1 MIRTHRFAGF
11 VILALIA
18 TLQAASTT
26 HPAIAKATI
35 ELKPCKPQGIQG
47 DAKCGTL
54 EVFENRATQKGRK
67 IKLNIL
73 VLPATGP
80 QREPDALFYF
90 AGGPGSAATE
100 DARGIAQILA
110 NIRQRRDLVFVD
122 QRGTGQ
128 SNPLN
133 CELFNS
139 ADPQSYFGFF
149 LPLDD
154 VRKCRAQL
162 EPNAD
167 LTLYTTNIAMD
178 DLDDIRA
185 ALGYEQINLY
195 GGSYGTRA
203 ALVYL
208 RRHPK
213 HVRSVILHGVAPTNQ
228 FMPRNFPQDAERAL
242 QGVLSECEAD
252 EACRKAFPQVKAD
265 AQRVLEQLLQGPAE
279 AEVQLPRTQDKV
291 TLKLNRNLAAE
302 AVRYMLYSPNGASRV
317 PLFLHLAAE
326 GNYAPLAR
334 AALMFRQNLVATGSN
349 GMYLSVTCAEDLPFV
364 KAEEAKQIG
373 ANTFLGSYRYDQ
385 QSAACEL
392 WPRAMIDKK
401 YAEPVRSDKPVLIL
415 TGEWDPVTPPSQG
428 DAVAKTLPNSVHVVV
443 NDGAHGFSGLQ
454 GMDCLDRMMTQ
465 FVERGSVKDLDTSCT
480 KNIKR
485 SGFVLKLATN

>member
-1 MIRTHRFAGF
+1 MIRAHRFAGF
-11 VILALIA
+11 VFLVLFA
-18 TLQAASTT
+18 TFQAASTS
-26 HPAIAKATI
+26 HSAAEKPTI
-35 ELKPCKPQGIQG
+35 ELTPCKPERITG

-67 IKLNIL
+67 IKINVL

-100 DARGIAQILA
+100 DARGIAQNLA

-162 EPNAD
+162 EPKAD

-228 FMPRNFPQDAERAL
+228 FMPRNFAQDTERAL

-265 AQRVLEQLLQGPAE
+265 AQRVLEQLLQSPAE
-279 AEVQLPRTQDKV
+279 AEVQLPRSKDKV

-302 AVRYMLYSPNGASRV
+302 AVRYMMYSPNGASRV

-326 GNYAPLAR
+326 GDYAPLAR

-364 KAEEAKQIG
+364 KAEEAKKIG

-401 YAEPVRSDKPVLIL
+401 YAEPVRSDKPVLVM

-428 DAVAKTLPNSVHVVV
+428 DAVAKTLPNSVHIVV
-443 NDGAHGFSGLQ
+443 NDGAHGLGGLQ
-454 GMDCLDRMMTQ
+454 GIDCLDRLMTQ

-485 SGFVLKLATN
+485 NGFVLKL

>member
-1 MIRTHRFAGF
+1 MIRTHSFAGF
-11 VILALIA
+11 MILALIA

-26 HPAIAKATI
+26 HSAVAKATI
-35 ELKPCKPQGIQG
+35 ELKPCKPEGITG

-67 IKLNIL
+67 IKLNVV

-100 DARGIAQILA
+100 DAPGIAQILA

-154 VRKCRAQL
+154 VRKCRTQL
-162 EPNAD
+162 EPKAD

-178 DLDDIRA
+178 DLDEIRA

-213 HVRSVILHGVAPTNQ
+213 HVRTVMLHGVAPTNQ
-228 FMPRNFPQDAERAL
+228 FMPRNFPQDTERAL

-252 EACRKAFPQVKAD
+252 EACSKAFPQVKAD
-265 AQRVLEQLLQGPAE
+265 AKRVLEQLLQGPAQ
-279 AEVQLPRTQDKV
+279 AEVQLRQSKDRV
-291 TLKLNRNLAAE
+291 TLKLDRNLAAE
-302 AVRYMLYSPNGASRV
+302 AVRYMLYSPNGAGRV

-326 GNYAPLAR
+326 GNYVPLAQ
-334 AALMFRQNLVATGSN
+334 AALRFRQNLVATGSN
-349 GMYLSVTCAEDLPFV
+349 GMYLSVTCAEDLPWV
-364 KAEEAKQIG
+364 KAQEAKQIG

-392 WPRAMIDKK
+392 WPRAMLDSK
-401 YAEPVRSDKPVLIL
+401 YAAPVRSDKPVLIM

-428 DAVAKTLPNSVHVVV
+428 DAIAKTLPNSLHIVV
-443 NDGAHGFSGLQ
+443 NDGAHGLSGLQ
-454 GMDCLDRMMTQ
+454 GIDCLDRVMTQ
-465 FVERGSVKDLDTSCT
+465 FVERGTVKDLDTSCT

-485 SGFVLKLATN
+485 NGFTLKL